1 MYIEGDIRSGS
12 YVLKDRNGNN
22 KLLRLKQSGLDGVNE
37 WYVKYLTLNP
47 FIFNNFHIMGGNGRW

>member
-1 MYIEGDIRSGS
+1 MYIEGGIRSGS

-37 WYVKYLTLNP
+37 GYVKYLTLNP
-47 FIFNNFHIMGGNGRW
+47 FIDNNFYIIGDNG